1 MAFHSRPEAEAA
13 TAPAAGDAAG
23 MSLRELYELAAP
35 RHGVVD
41 ARLAARVDVRRAW
54 LRRRA
59 ASEDWPEP
67 YPGVWVLPGFAVT
80 PAARATAAAASVGG
94 EVALTGLTALAYL
107 DLLPAFPSVVH
118 LAIPANRRRPD
129 LARINVRWTTAWPPP
144 LVGDGAVAVTDVARS
159 LALLG
164 GHLDLRALR
173 GVGFDAVSRRLLTA
187 QDLQRELDLRG
198 RFAGRRD
205 LRTLVRDL
213 TGDGSESG
221 FEFDARDRL
230 TARGL
235 PPLPDQP
242 ALATG
247 RVRRRL
253 DIAFDGDVGIDCHSL
268 RHHASP
274 ADLESDAMRDNE
286 IASLDRW
293 LVLRLTY
300 RMFHLRWAPFETQLR
315 QCLAARGVL
324 AG

>member
-1 MAFHSRPEAEAA
+1 M
-13 TAPAAGDAAG
+13 T
-23 MSLRELYELAAP
+23 LRELYELAAP

-41 ARLAARVDVRRAW
+41 AKLAARVEVRRAG

-67 YPGVWVLPGFAVT
+67 YPGAWVLPGFAVT

-107 DLLPAFPSVVH
+107 DL
-118 LAIPANRRRPD
+118 
-129 LARINVRWTTAWPPP
+129 
-144 LVGDGAVAVTDVARS
+144 
-159 LALLG
+159 
-164 GHLDLRALR
+164 RALR

-187 QDLQRELDLRG
+187 QDIQRELDLRG
-198 RFAGRRD
+198 RFPGRRD

-242 ALATG
+242 ELATG
-247 RVRRRL
+247 QVHRRL
-253 DIAFDGDVGIDCHSL
+253 DIAYEGDVGIDCHSL

-274 ADLESDAMRDNE
+274 TDLESDAVRDNE

-293 LVLRLTY
+293 LLLRLTF
-300 RMFHLRWAPFETQLR
+300 RMFHLRWAPFEAQLR
-315 QCLAARGVL
+315 QCLAARGAL
-324 AG
+324 PS